1 MKVPFKFCSVCG
13 KEKLEGKYCPDCG
26 VSYEKMSASN
36 YASFLPPEED
46 SILKKNHDSSPEDIV
61 VIL

>member
-1 MKVPFKFCSVCG
+1 VCG